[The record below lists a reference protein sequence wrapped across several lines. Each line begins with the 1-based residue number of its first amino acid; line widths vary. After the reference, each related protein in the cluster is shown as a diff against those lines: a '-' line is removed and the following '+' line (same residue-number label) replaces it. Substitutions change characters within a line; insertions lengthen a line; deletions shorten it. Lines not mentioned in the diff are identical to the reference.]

1 MNSKVPYYYS
11 ELTPQERA
19 ERAERAAQQQHNGDV
34 SNIQSADSNANQ
46 NGGNGTETGFFNPL
60 LNIGT
65 TAAYAKQLIFGSK
78 ANKNGSTA
86 AAAAPPSGTGGGGG
100 VGGMR
105 HAESYTSRRNSS
117 EPNIYEEI
125 GSSCYSEYGLPQMLQ
140 QQQQQQ
146 PQANAGPQQG
156 VCAEV
161 SRVEE
166 SHAHILENLNLEVES
181 MLMPPAEQAAHLKAA
196 PASNGS
202 AGLVNGSQATTPKE
216 QRENNRD
223 EVVKQHSMPV
233 TGKLLTKQ
241 NALSNSSSSGADHV
255 YQLYDDGHK
264 DNDNIYEEVDIYQR
278 QLGLGMAGGL
288 GGLGLAG
295 LAGLGQGV
303 PEHSLTRWFSTRARK
318 DSRRLASQQNLNN
331 LQQPPGQESGC
342 NGGAGG
348 GVAGEGGGEYE
359 CDPLWT
365 GSGPRGRKQRRPPL
379 SLPPMPQGLSPE
391 QVKRRLI
398 VNTIVESENCYVS
411 ALHRL
416 IVDFKQ
422 PLQRCSPPLLSAHK
436 VDIMFHRVEQI
447 LQCHTIFGIALTQC
461 VWEWDQKEMLGDVF
475 LAAFSKNHVLEIYSD
490 FVNNFTTAMDTARQA
505 SASKPQL
512 AHFLKAPTSGL
523 LHDASL
529 AVHAGIPHQYRKMRQ
544 VYSSDRLGFYGL
556 MVKPVQRFPQFILLL
571 QDLLANTPSEHQD
584 RLSLELALTQLEC
597 LAEALN
603 ERKRICE
610 QNQAARELAKSLGS
624 AKIGSKGVEQL
635 LVRQDDASQ
644 LEMDSTGLVVK
655 TKARRLLMLSD
666 TLVCASGDGK
676 NNVKWSVPIVEVE
689 VLEDLSA
696 RSLLAGRAALATT
709 PHFLMPHS
717 DDAKQAAI
725 DELAD
730 LVHDLEVMNRV
741 CGLVATLK
749 RPPSALPP
757 VEALF
762 QAARCIQEA
771 IKAKEEEVAATD
783 SACLQLCVPVKGSIF
798 FQFCSST
805 TKRDWLTDL
814 RLCKMWL
821 DSDNQPAWETLPT
834 ALANEAQLVVNKHP
848 LLSKVMPLFQATQAT
863 EVNCG
868 CYYTALSKPNGEK
881 SFQPPHYLWLC
892 STDGINSHMVI
903 LQQGLSGGHSMR
915 PVGAFDLPESQIT
928 AMECAPP
935 PREWCPAGQALE
947 DVAETVWIATES
959 KRLILLLASCP
970 DKWTEVGNTLVTSPA
985 TQIKYFNANVYVALS
1000 NGQIYVYSRLSDGTG
1015 AWDLDHPIVVTLG
1028 ADPVTSLLACA
1039 RQEALLAACGPKIW
1053 RIDGHSQQ
1061 VLDEHELHV
1070 HHGHSNQFHPDR
1082 ERPEQGEHAN
1092 LIAAAGTGLWVST
1105 VNSSLLCLYHLETF
1119 KHLQDIDVSPPVVQM
1134 LKTPAASVFITSLQV
1149 SRGLL
1154 WAGTNVGVVVTL
1166 PLPKLE
1172 GIPLVPRGS
1181 VSASYHGHQGAVTF
1195 LISLGPSDHP
1205 SSGISGGLPGLPTSG
1220 MGVSQ
1225 PAQTSNNGQTG
1236 DGESIYDLYA
1246 DLMHLQEYEFYDE
1259 SSERLNR
1266 SEPEL
1271 IQLAD
1276 PASRPRSWDMSSMD
1290 VSARGSEADDTE
1302 TSQQSETPLHPAPA
1316 ATPPAPAASNLI
1328 SPLVNV
1334 AAKTYGTLRTLKKGK
1349 TKQRP
1354 PPNAETSG
1362 NIANTPPSVS
1372 GAKSRNQRRRTV
1384 LTLTGGCGYVNFK
1397 KGGALTGGG
1406 GDACVLVWETKV
1418 RQA

>member
-1 MNSKVPYYYS
+1 MSSKVPYYYS

-19 ERAERAAQQQHNGDV
+19 ERAAQQQHNGEINLQTSDT
-34 SNIQSADSNANQ
+34 NANSNNQ
-46 NGGNGTETGFFNPL
+46 ESGFFNPL

-65 TAAYAKQLIFGSK
+65 TAAYAKQLIFGNK
-78 ANKNGSTA
+78 ATKNGSA
-86 AAAAPPSGTGGGGG
+86 SG
-100 VGGMR
+100 GGMR

-125 GSSCYSEYGLPQMLQ
+125 GSTCYSEYGIPQMTQ
-140 QQQQQQ
+140 HGHSGMQ
-146 PQANAGPQQG
+146 PQG

-181 MLMPPAEQAAHLKAA
+181 MLMPPSDQASHHLQ
-196 PASNGS
+196 SNGS
-202 AGLVNGSQATTPKE
+202 NGVTTPKE
-216 QRENNRD
+216 RPERELI
-223 EVVKQHSMPV
+223 KQQSMPV
-233 TGKLLTKQ
+233 GKILTKQ
-241 NALSNSSSSGADHV
+241 NALSNNVSSGADHV

-278 QLGLGMAGGL
+278 QLGLASGG
-288 GGLGLAG
+288 GVTGVG
-295 LAGLGQGV
+295 GV

-331 LQQPPGQESGC
+331 LQQQSQDGC
-342 NGGAGG
+342 NGGR
-348 GVAGEGGGEYE
+348 EGGEYE

-379 SLPPMPQGLSPE
+379 SLPPMPTGLSPE
-391 QVKRRLI
+391 QIKRRLI

-422 PLQRCSPPLLSAHK
+422 PLIRCQPPFLSTHK
-436 VDIMFHRVEQI
+436 VDVMFHRVEQI

-461 VWEWDQKEMLGDVF
+461 VWEWDQKEMLGGVF
-475 LAAFSKNHVLEIYSD
+475 LNTFSKNHVLEIYSD

-512 AHFLKAPTSGL
+512 AHFLKM
-523 LHDASL
+523 
-529 AVHAGIPHQYRKMRQ
+529 KQ

-610 QNQAARELAKSLGS
+610 QNQAARELSKSLGS
-624 AKIGSKGVEQL
+624 AKIGSKSGDQL
-635 LVRQDDASQ
+635 LIRLDDVSQ

-655 TKARRLLMLSD
+655 TKSRKMFMLSD
-666 TLVCASGDGK
+666 TLICVSGDGK

-696 RSLLAGRAALATT
+696 RSLLAGRTALAAT

-717 DDAKQAAI
+717 DDAKQAAL

-814 RLCKMWL
+814 RLCKMCL
-821 DSDNQPAWETLPT
+821 DSDNQPAWETLPS
-834 ALANEAQLVVNKHP
+834 LANEAQLVVNKHP
-848 LLSKVMPLFQATQAT
+848 LLSKVMPLFQATSAT

-935 PREWCPAGQALE
+935 PREWCPMGQALE

-1000 NGQIYVYSRLSDGTG
+1000 NGQIYVYARLSDGTG
-1015 AWDLDHPIVVTLG
+1015 AWDLEHPTILSLG
-1028 ADPVTSLLACA
+1028 EDPVTSLLACA
-1039 RQEALLAACGPKIW
+1039 RQEALFAACGPKIW

-1061 VLDEHELHV
+1061 VLDSHDLHV
-1070 HHGHSNQFHPDR
+1070 HSHAGHQFHPDR
-1082 ERPEQGEHAN
+1082 ERTEQQEHAY
-1092 LIAAAGTGLWVST
+1092 LMAAAGTGLWVST

-1119 KHLQDIDVSPPVVQM
+1119 KHLQDVDVSPPVQQM
-1134 LKTPAASVFITSLQV
+1134 VKTPDASVFITSLQV

-1181 VSASYHGHQGAVTF
+1181 VFASFHGHQGAVTF
-1195 LISLGPSDHP
+1195 LISLGPSEP
-1205 SSGISGGLPGLPTSG
+1205 LPAITGGMLNSGT
-1220 MGVSQ
+1220 Q
-1225 PAQTSNNGQTG
+1225 NQQAQTPNSQGHGT
-1236 DGESIYDLYA
+1236 DGESIYDLYS
-1246 DLMHLQEYEFYDE
+1246 DLMLLQDYEYYDE

-1276 PASRPRSWDMSSMD
+1276 PFSRPRSWDMSSMD

-1302 TSQQSETPLHPAPA
+1302 TSQQSETPLHPLPQVTAPT
-1316 ATPPAPAASNLI
+1316 ATASALI
-1328 SPLVNV
+1328 SPLVNA

-1349 TKQRP
+1349 TKQKP
-1354 PPNAETSG
+1354 PPSAETSN
-1362 NIANTPPSVS
+1362 NIAATPPSGVS
-1372 GAKSRNQRRRTV
+1372 KNRNQRRRTV
-1384 LTLTGGCGYVNFK
+1384 LTLTGGCGYVNWK
-1397 KGGALTGGG
+1397 KGGALSGGG
-1406 GDACVLVWETKV
+1406 GDACVLVWETKI